1 MNTRRDASSARKKE
15 ERADKRHAGPA
26 THPQPR
32 SRVLVPALALLVP
45 GLAHPAQSCMA
56 ALHSV
61 LVEAWEWPAR
71 PMEERPKAWVER
83 R

>member
-1 MNTRRDASSARKKE
+1 MNTRRDASSARKK

-61 LVEAWEWPAR
+61 LVEAWGWPVR
-71 PMEERPKAWVER
+71 PMEVRQKAWVER